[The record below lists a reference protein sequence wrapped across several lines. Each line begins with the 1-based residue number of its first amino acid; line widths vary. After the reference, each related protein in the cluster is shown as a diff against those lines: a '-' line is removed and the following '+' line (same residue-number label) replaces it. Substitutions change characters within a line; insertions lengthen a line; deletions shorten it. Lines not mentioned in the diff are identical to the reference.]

1 MVIGAFLSLKENME
15 MVKEELNSEE
25 KFFENAVKAER
36 VWKKY
41 KTMIIGGLVAVVAVV
56 AISAINDA
64 QVESAAQDAN
74 LAYIKLLKGA
84 DAAAEKTL
92 ESLNPK
98 LATALKFSQ
107 AVKAGDIEV
116 LQTLSASDDAVI
128 SDLASYEIAAI
139 KSDNASLQSYTSKQ
153 QAIYK
158 DLAIVENALLLMKKD
173 ETTKAQ
179 QKLSL
184 ISQDS
189 PVHNVAKSLMH
200 YGVK

>member
-1 MVIGAFLSLKENME
+1 MSLKENME

>member
-25 KFFENAVKAER
+25 KFFENAVKVER

>member
-1 MVIGAFLSLKENME
+1 MIIGAFLSLKENME

-41 KTMIIGGLVAVVAVV
+41 KTIIIGGLVAVVAVV

-64 QVESAAQDAN
+64 QVESAAQEAN
-74 LAYIKLLKGA
+74 VAYIKLLKGP
-84 DAAAEKTL
+84 DAAAQKEL

-98 LATALKFSQ
+98 LAMALKFSQ
-107 AVKAGDIEV
+107 AVSTGDVKALEV
-116 LQTLSASDDAVI
+116 LKSSDDAII
-128 SDLASYEIAAI
+128 SDLATYELAALS
-139 KSDNASLQSYTSKQ
+139 SDNKHVQNYASKQ
-153 QAIYK
+153 NAIYK
-158 DLAIVENALLLMKKD
+158 DLAIVESALLLMKKD
-173 ETTKAQ
+173 ETTRAQ

-184 ISQDS
+184 IAQDS
-189 PVHNVAKSLMH
+189 PLYKVAKSLMH